1 MNKVVLVGR
10 ITKDPEL
17 KRTGSDIPY
26 VQFTVA
32 VNRPY
37 KNNAGER
44 QADFISCVAWRQTAE
59 VMAKYV
65 RKGQQIGID
74 GSIQT
79 RNYDDTNGVKHYVTE
94 VVTENFHF
102 LEAKKEDGG
111 YNDYSQGG
119 YNQTPQYNQGGS
131 QAQPNYNNQQNF
143 GNQQATNRG
152 YTAPRSYNQQNEQ
165 PVNRGAAPQKQK
177 NIFEDI
183 DEKFVSDDDL
193 PF

>member
-37 KNNAGER
+37 KNNTGER
-44 QADFISCVAWRQTAE
+44 QADFIGCVAWRQTAE
-59 VMAKYV
+59 VISKYV
-65 RKGQQIGID
+65 RKGQQIGVD

-79 RNYDDTNGVKHYVTE
+79 RSYDDSNGVKHYVTE
-94 VVTENFHF
+94 VLVENFHF
-102 LEAKKEDGG
+102 IESKKEDSG
-111 YNDYSQGG
+111 YNDYSSGG
-119 YNQTPQYNQGGS
+119 YNQQYNQSGPQYTQNPQS
-131 QAQPNYNNQQNF
+131 RQQNY
-143 GNQQATNRG
+143 GSSQQPNRG
-152 YTAPRSYNQQNEQ
+152 YTASRSYNQTNEQ
-165 PVNRGAAPQKQK
+165 TQNRGQNPQKPK
-177 NIFEDI
+177 DIFDDI
-183 DEKFVSDDDL
+183 DNQFVSDDDL